1 MAEFLITQ
9 SQLNNLAKGRPIQVK
24 YAGLTSAN
32 PNTSVA
38 GMGQHHL
45 KKIRRA
51 IAEKRGVRLTL
62 SPDEI
67 ANIETSLN
75 GGKLNIGKAFK
86 KFGSDVKHA
95 FRKGG
100 EAEKF
105 GKDVLQVVKPLAPLA
120 RPALK
125 GLATAGVTALTTLA
139 GNPELAPFISPLVNR
154 GIDAGL
160 NKAKIGIG
168 IKEDMKAKMTR
179 LRGMRKGVKGAV
191 SSAVSGVRSGVK
203 SAIREIEDMDI
214 EGGAVP
220 IGLARPRMTDGG
232 SFRGY
237 GVSKKVLS
245 GLKKDMTKYFEPHV
259 DKARH
264 ALQLTNKVF
273 KHGADI
279 LDLPEIKVSG
289 GKINLKKIGKTLKK
303 GANELLQR
311 AKPVLKHFG
320 QEAIAY
326 AKPLVSEAIKGVA
339 ESYGI
344 DPALTEVATN
354 MVLDKGEKLANR
366 GLDKYVTKK
375 DAQTPEYALNK
386 LQGDAQHYA
395 KKQVD
400 RGIEKGRQRGH
411 EAISKYV
418 PTELQDMARAK
429 LEEVHE
435 KTKSGYDTADL
446 FGGGS
451 FRGYGMRDDMGTL
464 LNQYHPATTPFVQS
478 NMASIPQG
486 QISGGMIRSCSCG
499 GEIGMLKGSSR
510 RSRRMMERGVA
521 GMGGSFCC

>member
-100 EAEKF
+100 EAERF

-125 GLATAGVTALTTLA
+125 GLATAGVTALTTLS
-139 GNPELAPFISPLVNR
+139 GNPELAPFLSPLVNR

-168 IKEDMKAKMTR
+168 IKEDMKAKMAR

-203 SAIREIEDMDI
+203 SAIREIEDMDV
-214 EGGAVP
+214 EGGAMP
-220 IGLARPRMTDGG
+220 IGLARPHSMGG
-232 SFRGY
+232 SFTGY
-237 GVSKKVLS
+237 GVSKKILS
-245 GLKKDMTKYFEPHV
+245 GLKKDMTKLFEPHV
-259 DKARH
+259 EKAKH

-279 LDLPEIKVSG
+279 LDLPELKVSG
-289 GKINLKKIGKTLKK
+289 GKINLKKIGKTIKK
-303 GANELLQR
+303 GANELFQR

-344 DPALTEVATN
+344 DPALTDVATN
-354 MVLDKGEKLANR
+354 MVLDRGEKLANR
-366 GLDKYVTKK
+366 GLDKYVTKQ

-395 KKQVD
+395 KKQVE

-486 QISGGMIRSCSCG
+486 QISGGMMRSCSCG

-510 RSRRMMERGVA
+510 RDRRMIDRGVA
-521 GMGGSFCC
+521 GGSFCC